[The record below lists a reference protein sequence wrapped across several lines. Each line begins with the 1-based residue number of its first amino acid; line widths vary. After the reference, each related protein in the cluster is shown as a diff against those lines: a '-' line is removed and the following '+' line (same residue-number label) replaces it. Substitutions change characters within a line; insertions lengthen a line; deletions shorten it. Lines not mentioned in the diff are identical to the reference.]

1 MTDLETQ
8 LIYSWWWRHDAG
20 WYQGVA
26 RRYGFEVANE
36 INKEALKFVAERV
49 GRNIAKKRDQPL
61 KDMEFSEVV
70 KAFGECCEAMWPR
83 EFLDYNSRITGPETF
98 EVNIVRNFAI
108 EMLKRA
114 DTLDKYE
121 CPCLPLREGWF
132 KGLGLKPDE
141 NRRVQC
147 VLDGC
152 DVCTL
157 VASVPGFA
165 EREQEK

>member
-1 MTDLETQ
+1 MADLDSQ

-26 RRYGFEVANE
+26 RRFGFEVANE

-49 GRNIAKKRDQPL
+49 ARNVAQKFDRPVSEL
-61 KDMEFSEVV
+61 EFEEAV
-70 KAFGECCEAMWPR
+70 KAFGECCSSMWP
-83 EFLDYNSRITGPETF
+83 EEYLGYDYRITGSNSF
-98 EVNIVRNFAI
+98 EVNILRNFAI

-114 DTLDKYE
+114 GTLDKYE
-121 CPCLPLREGWF
+121 CPCLSLREGWF
-132 KGLGLKPDE
+132 KGLGLKPAE

-157 VASVPGFA
+157 VATVPSFD
-165 EREQEK
+165 REQEE